1 MCLQDT
7 HLLKSDIASVKQ
19 IWNYCYLQG
28 TKTNSRGVAIL
39 LNNNFEH
46 EVIEHNED
54 KDGNYLQLILRCS
67 SIKINLI
74 NIYAPNHDEPQ
85 FFSKIRDL
93 SEKESD
99 YVIICGDFNL
109 VLNPTQDSDNY
120 TSINNP
126 RARSY
131 VLEIISEIDLV
142 DTFRFLH
149 PNVKR

>member
-19 IWNYCYLQG
+19 IWNYCYLHG

-46 EVIEHNED
+46 EVIEHNGD

-142 DTFRFLH
+142 CYGHGQAR
-149 PNVKR
+149 